1 MRFVDE
7 QNQVIAILYL
17 VDDAFDAL
25 FKHAAQH
32 RAGHD
37 STHLQLH
44 DVRVSQTRGNFLRL
58 EFDQAGQAFY
68 DRRFAHAWFANEH
81 RRIGALAMAG
91 DFDYLLNFFF
101 AADGRRNLVRPR
113 HPIQRNSEVLQ
124 IRRQLKLFAVL
135 FVLFLALV
143 HAGAH
148 VFDDGFRFRA
158 QLPQHLDEQSI
169 GI

>member
-58 EFDQAGQAFY
+58 EFDQASEA
-68 DRRFAHAWFANEH
+68 
-81 RRIGALAMAG
+81 
-91 DFDYLLNFFF
+91 FDYRSL
-101 AADGRRNLVRPR
+101 AD
-113 HPIQRNSEVLQ
+113 
-124 IRRQLKLFAVL
+124 A
-135 FVLFLALV
+135 
-143 HAGAH
+143 
-148 VFDDGFRFRA
+148 RFTNKHR
-158 QLPQHLDEQSI
+158 
-169 GI
+169 